1 MRLART
7 CTCVGTVGRERHM
20 TAGTGRPHQLV
31 WNDETQSGTPLGR
44 ERLSR
49 LPAYFFHVHN
59 VELSIDTQGRGA
71 ARRRSGREA
80 TSYAAAF
87 FKDIGG
93 RFRPGQEWSLEVMN
107 EAKKPIFFVVR

>member
-20 TAGTGRPHQLV
+20 TAGTGRLV
-31 WNDETQSGTPLGR
+31 NWSGMTRPSQELHLAGNACP
-44 ERLSR
+44 ECLQI
-49 LPAYFFHVHN
+49 FFHVHN

-80 TSYAAAF
+80 TSYAAAL
-87 FKDIGG
+87 FKDIDG